1 MLRLRLRTVL
11 LVVSLFVLVLPVA
24 AVQVLRLY
32 ESALLRQTE
41 SELHAQAAFV
51 SAAYRAE
58 YRRASGAAPA
68 VRGRA
73 AGATRPYG
81 TLDLAESPVHPP
93 PPEAAPGAVL
103 EVAAARI
110 GNEVAPMLVDAAS
123 ATGAEIRVVDRNG
136 TVAATTGADRVLSLA
151 GREEVRSALG
161 GERVSLLRRRSA
173 SDAGPAVAI
182 SRSAGI
188 IVVVA
193 APILVDAGIVGAVT
207 LWRTPPTILDALSNK
222 WFLLLQATVL
232 VLAVVFGI
240 ASFTA
245 RTLVLPIRRLARDA
259 ERLSAGETD
268 AFETQ
273 RHYRV
278 REIAELADT
287 VAAMASSLQWRA
299 GYVRDLARHVSH
311 EFKTPITA
319 IRGAVEVLR
328 DHLEDMTAAERT
340 HFLDNVA
347 ADVERL
353 DRLTLRLLELAQ
365 ADMGGASSEV
375 IDVLEVA
382 RGLGRPNVRVAPGR
396 AAARIGRSSLEA
408 VLTNLVDNALQHG
421 ATCVD
426 VRARRDGERIEVS
439 VDDDGEGVSEGN
451 RARLF
456 EPFFTT
462 RRDRGGTGLGLAIS
476 RALVRNAGGTIEL
489 ARSEG
494 GASFRVSLPGVEQAG
509 RERPER
515 VAGVA

>member
-1 MLRLRLRTVL
+1 MFRLRLRTVL

-41 SELHAQAAFV
+41 SELQAQAAFV
-51 SAAYRAE
+51 AASYRTAFSTSFAPRGGTYGKARE
-58 YRRASGAAPA
+58 IRGTGAA
-68 VRGRA
+68 
-73 AGATRPYG
+73 G
-81 TLDLAESPVHPP
+81 TLDFAESTVHPP
-93 PPEAAPGAVL
+93 LPEAIRGSELDLLARSIGAELAPTL
-103 EVAAARI
+103 
-110 GNEVAPMLVDAAS
+110 MDAAS
-123 ATGAEIRVVDRNG
+123 HTGAEIRVVDPAG
-136 TVAATTGADRVLSLA
+136 TVAATTGADGGLSLA
-151 GREEVRSALG
+151 HREEVAAALRG
-161 GERVSLLRRRSA
+161 GGVSRLRKTLVA
-173 SDAGPAVAI
+173 DADPVAAI
-182 SRSAGI
+182 SRSTG
-188 IVVVA
+188 IVVVVA
-193 APILVDAGIVGAVT
+193 EPILLRERIVGAVT
-207 LWRTPPTILDALSNK
+207 LWGTPPTILDALSNK

-245 RTLVLPIRRLARDA
+245 RTLVLPIRRLAQDA

-268 AFETQ
+268 TFERR

-278 REIAELADT
+278 REIAELAET
-287 VAAMASSLQWRA
+287 VAAMASNLQWRA

-319 IRGAVEVLR
+319 IQGAVEVLR
-328 DHLEDMTAAERT
+328 DHFADMSEAERT

-347 ADVERL
+347 SDVARL

-365 ADMGGASSEV
+365 ADMGGASSEAT
-375 IDVLEVA
+375 DVLEVA
-382 RGLGRPNVRVAPGR
+382 RGLGERRVCVAPGH
-396 AAARIGRSSLEA
+396 ATARIGRSSVEA

-421 ATCVD
+421 ASRVD
-426 VRARRDGERIEVS
+426 VRGEADGETVEVW

-476 RALVRNAGGTIEL
+476 RALVRNAGGVIEL
-489 ARSEG
+489 VPSKR
-494 GASFRVSLPGVEQAG
+494 GASFRLSLPRVEEPASRTG
-509 RERPER
+509 
-515 VAGVA
+515 